1 MTKFRGHLNVTRR
14 QLIVLYGNEYR
25 MIRKYVK
32 QAISTF
38 KVDVKQRKISEIS
51 IQHTEAD
58 SFEKARAKF
67 LDHCRILG
75 EKSASK

>member
-1 MTKFRGHLNVTRR
+1 
-14 QLIVLYGNEYR
+14 